1 MVTENLLSELFRK
14 RIEKLAIEKHLTDAE
29 KERIIRV
36 FKEAMTNRFMDA
48 HQICQQLGSEDTV

>member
-1 MVTENLLSELFRK
+1 MVAENLLSELFYR

-36 FKEAMTNRFMDA
+36 FKEVITNRFMDA
-48 HQICQQLGSEDTV
+48 HQICQQLAGEDTV